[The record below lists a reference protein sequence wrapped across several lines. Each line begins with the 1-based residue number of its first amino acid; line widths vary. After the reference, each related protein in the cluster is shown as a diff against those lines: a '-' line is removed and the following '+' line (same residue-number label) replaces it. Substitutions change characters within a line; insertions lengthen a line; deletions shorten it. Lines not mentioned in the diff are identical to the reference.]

1 MLMIY
6 LAAIET
12 DADKSKFEILYTE
25 YRALMFYVANQILNN
40 DQDSE
45 DAVHQA
51 FEKIIEIIDKIEV
64 SKCPKTKSLVV
75 TIVER
80 KAIDLYRMQK
90 RRVVLPLDEENAN
103 LYSTS
108 QIEVVP
114 DKVSIAQAIAALSP
128 KYRELLL
135 LKYDNGYSDREIAQ
149 MLSITIDNVR
159 KTIQRAKGQLKRILD
174 EQEAPAHENN
184 R

>member
-1 MLMIY
+1 MH
-6 LAAIET
+6 E
-12 DADKSKFEILYTE
+12 
-25 YRALMFYVANQILNN
+25 
-40 DQDSE
+40 
-45 DAVHQA
+45 
-51 FEKIIEIIDKIEV
+51 
-64 SKCPKTKSLVV
+64 
-75 TIVER
+75 
-80 KAIDLYRMQK
+80 

-149 MLSITIDNVR
+149 MLSITIANVR

-174 EQEAPAHENN
+174 EQEAPAHEHN